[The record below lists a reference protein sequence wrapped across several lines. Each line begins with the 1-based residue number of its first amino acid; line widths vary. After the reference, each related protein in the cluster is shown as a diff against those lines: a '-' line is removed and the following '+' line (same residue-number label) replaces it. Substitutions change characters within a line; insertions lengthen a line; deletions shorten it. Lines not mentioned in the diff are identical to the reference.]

1 MSYTRLINQTETIK
15 NSFFRL
21 PALRELA
28 GIIPILFII
37 GIGYRPL
44 LIVALIILGL
54 ATAGRSITSHQRPI
68 FDDHVSVVLF
78 LSLIS
83 LIWVLVLEF
92 HTLARNIVAGVIIT
106 AVFCLLGRGI
116 HLLKHQTRDSTGPNT
131 STSDILHWSLLTSIA
146 ITALGWSSLF
156 YYSLALVL
164 VVVTQRL
171 VKGGFNNALSV
182 SLVALGLIVSWSV
195 RRNNEGQFWLSF
207 DQLFRSSVAE
217 GLPQWGRHDF
227 VAATGTSFS
236 YHWLGEA
243 TSGVIARF
251 AGFSAVDGVT
261 KVLPTLA
268 IVFSLSALVQLGNR
282 LSFSRQEVLAGSLLT
297 IFLCHEFQIYSI
309 GSLWG
314 FVIFLVGID
323 SLERLRRETAGAPGT
338 RLLLPIVLIGVTVI
352 LTLTQSTLGVH
363 FLVFSAVL
371 LGAVMLQK
379 RQLRPGFVVVVVLQT
394 LMLYLMRITLLASSG
409 EHVYQPSISIRNL
422 LQFRGLE
429 LYYGDQWSYI
439 AVTSSLFLLTMSQMM
454 AGFGLTTWQRFRSH
468 ETFLLFVAIV
478 VSSLLLANIFS
489 IGGPDAQQARFLS
502 PLMVF
507 GTFISLLFF
516 IREVVNQVPENT
528 VSPRLATAAVASMV
542 AIGLLLYLKDAI
554 YAQAFSRQKQL
565 GVGFFVIGIQ
575 TLFLGLLLIRRRTVG
590 SISIRFF
597 ITLLIGGLILVGHRG
612 VLEKITNALPRS
624 IDRQREEVFTGTTET
639 QECLKFVRD
648 ETPTDSIVASNWI
661 RIPHSSRQEK
671 YFLITAWS
679 ERRAYIDG
687 PNYVSNPRTNLIQ
700 NRVST
705 IYEFA
710 ESATEV
716 SFNTLQRANVSFFVV
731 NKEEDTATN
740 WEPYATPIFERSTCL
755 VLQLSPPVE

>member
-314 FVIFLVGID
+314 FVMFLIGLD
-323 SLERLRRETAGAPGT
+323 SLERFRRETSGALRT
-338 RLLLPIVLIGVTVI
+338 RLLLPIALIGITVV
-352 LTLTQSTLGVH
+352 LTLTQSTLGLY
-363 FLVFSAVL
+363 FLVLTGVL
-371 LGAVMLQK
+371 LGTVMLK
-379 RQLRPGFVVVVVLQT
+379 TSQLRPDFLAVVTFQSVVIYWL
-394 LMLYLMRITLLASSG
+394 RITLLAG
-409 EHVYQPSISIRNL
+409 AEGNVWQPSVSIRNV
-422 LQFRGLE
+422 LQFRGLD
-429 LYYGDQWSYI
+429 LYFGDQWI
-439 AVTSSLFLLTMSQMM
+439 IVVVTSLLFLLTVSQMM
-454 AGFGLTTWQRFRSH
+454 TGFGLTTWRQFRSH
-468 ETFLLFVAIV
+468 EIFLAFVASV
-478 VSSLLLANIFS
+478 VSSLLLANFFS

-502 PLMVF
+502 PLVVF

-516 IREVVNQVPENT
+516 IHAVVNHPFQNT
-528 VSPRLATAAVASMV
+528 DGIKLAETVAAALVT
-542 AIGLLLYLKDAI
+542 IGLLLYIKDAI
-554 YAQAFSRQKQL
+554 YVQKLSLQRSV
-565 GVGFFVIGIQ
+565 GVALFVAGLQMI
-575 TLFLGLLLIRRRTVG
+575 LLGLLLLRRRIVDKL
-590 SISIRFF
+590 RLHFF
-597 ITLLIGGLILVGHRG
+597 VTLLIGGLIFVGHSR
-612 VLEKITNALPRS
+612 VLLKITNALPRS

-648 ETPTDSIVASNWI
+648 ETPRVAIVASNWL
-661 RIPHSSRQEK
+661 RIPHPSLQEK
-671 YFLITAWS
+671 YFLVTAWTQ
-679 ERRAYIDG
+679 RRAYIDG
-687 PNYVSNPRTNLIQ
+687 PIYVSNPRTKIIEE
-700 NRVST
+700 RVATS
-705 IYEFA
+705 YEFA
-710 ESATEV
+710 ESATELA
-716 SFNTLQRANVSFFVV
+716 FNALQQANVSFFIVD
-731 NKEEDTATN
+731 KKQTTITS
-740 WEPYATPIFERSTCL
+740 WEPYATPMFERSSCL
-755 VLQLSPPVE
+755 ILQLRPLAE